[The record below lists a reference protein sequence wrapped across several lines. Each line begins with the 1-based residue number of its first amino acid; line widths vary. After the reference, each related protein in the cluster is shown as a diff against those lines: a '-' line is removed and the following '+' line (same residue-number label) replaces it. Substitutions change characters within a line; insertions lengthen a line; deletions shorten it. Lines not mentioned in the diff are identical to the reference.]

1 MPQSPVAPRR
11 PLRVVYWS
19 GKNFLVCRGGERGRE
34 AGGER
39 KTGTPTAEW
48 VVVKNV
54 FLFCELL
61 SFSSG
66 RKM

>member
-11 PLRVVYWS
+11 AQRVVYGS

-34 AGGER
+34 AGGGEENR
-39 KTGTPTAEW
+39 NTDG
-48 VVVKNV
+48 VGDGKNV
-54 FLFCELL
+54 LLSCELL
-61 SFSSG
+61 KFSSG